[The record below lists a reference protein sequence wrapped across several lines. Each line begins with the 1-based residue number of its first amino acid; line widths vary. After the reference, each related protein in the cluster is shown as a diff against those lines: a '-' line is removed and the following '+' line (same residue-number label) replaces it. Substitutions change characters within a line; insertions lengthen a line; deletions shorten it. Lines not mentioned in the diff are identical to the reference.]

1 MVQTTQLYNCSEN
14 FLHNIN
20 LGGKEGNE
28 SIISMCVSGLG
39 TGHNW
44 LSTLASKVLVSHY
57 NWLRDFGVSAEN
69 RLELPKCIGV
79 AVLETV

>member
-1 MVQTTQLYNCSEN
+1 MVPTTQLYNCSEK

-20 LGGKEGNE
+20 LGGREGTE
-28 SIISMCVSGLG
+28 SIISMCVSELG
-39 TGHNW
+39 TGRIW
-44 LSTLASKVLVSHY
+44 LSILVSKVLVSHY
-57 NWLRDFGVSAEN
+57 NRLRDFGVGAEN